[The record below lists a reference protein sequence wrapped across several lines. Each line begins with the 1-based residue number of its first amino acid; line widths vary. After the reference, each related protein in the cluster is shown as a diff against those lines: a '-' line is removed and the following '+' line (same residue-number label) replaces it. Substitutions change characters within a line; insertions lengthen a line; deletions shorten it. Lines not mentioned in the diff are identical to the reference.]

1 METVKH
7 GRHREARKLAS
18 EMAKSKKR
26 DVRRKG
32 LRLLREA
39 SRNIVRESVKAER
52 ASASV
57 VALRREGNTI
67 FGMRTGLFGHPTTT
81 VLRVPDETVVGAI
94 EDAQELGSM
103 VTQVG
108 MLVMAS
114 LFNYNLA
121 FGVEGLAKKMAAWA
135 GIDVEAL
142 KKAAEEEVAETEKA
156 QLAAEGKVIEVD
168 EDGDEVVRPVSE
180 DGDSEARIHEQER
193 LAVESG
199 WVDLGG
205 ES

>member
-52 ASASV
+52 ANASV

-142 KKAAEEEVAETEKA
+142 RKAAEEEAAKVTE
-156 QLAAEGKVIEVD
+156 EVD
-168 EDGDEVVRPVSE
+168 EDGDIVVRTTNPLQDLQDREGPVH
-180 DGDSEARIHEQER
+180 DPADSMT
-193 LAVESG
+193 
-199 WVDLGG
+199 DLGG